1 LEKARCGCRIG
12 STRYPEQARKARQP
26 FHSPAFAGE
35 AFVRVIAAL
44 EVEAVEAV
52 AGSIRAFLD
61 RA

>member
-1 LEKARCGCRIG
+1 VTTEKPLLQLDAD
-12 STRYPEQARKARQP
+12 
-26 FHSPAFAGE
+26 
-35 AFVRVIAAL
+35 IAAL